1 MYNTVTRTPARW
13 PDISSTITE
22 TLHVFMPTLETI
34 VSTIL
39 CQRRPFNPIDN
50 VLTFTEFR
58 AMYGVYHDLHLTDPD
73 LWLLLRYMNAK
84 HGVAVDMDVRGYGR
98 SHVAIKFPHYNETT
112 TPTVT
117 PQEINQS
124 DRAILSLKT
133 TCRALHEQVDH
144 LQLKMER

>member
-1 MYNTVTRTPARW
+1 MYNSVTRAPTPW
-13 PDISSTITE
+13 PDISTTITE
-22 TLHVFMPTLETI
+22 TLHVFMPTLEAI

-39 CQRRPFNPIDN
+39 CQRKPFNPVDN

-58 AMYGVYHDLHLTDPD
+58 ALYAVHHDLRLTDPD

-98 SHVAIKFPHYNETT
+98 SHVAIKFPQYNEST
-112 TPTVT
+112 TPTAAL
-117 PQEINQS
+117 QEINQS

-133 TCRALHEQVDH
+133 TCRALHEQVDQ